1 MLKRLILIDGPSSSS
16 DGRSI
21 RGTPLLS
28 PSDRAALSREFP
40 GVEVESGAPGPSGG
54 ALHAV
59 VDARAWR
66 ASALDLW
73 ALDTRLHALDAG
85 GLFDLRIEGL
95 ERAGAARAAHEVLTR
110 CQRFLRRRNLAS
122 ATEVFDRVLAR
133 HRELH
138 DLDRPLVRADHDH
151 AIDVWQWM
159 LRLEPR
165 AGVAVQVA
173 ALFHDVER
181 LVSEADVR
189 REHRAPDYQAF
200 KDEHA
205 RRGAAL
211 TRAALTGVGLAQE
224 VIDRIGA
231 LVASHERP
239 GDDAELALLN
249 DADALSFFSL
259 NSAGFLDCYGAEH
272 TRAKVAYTLRR
283 LRPEA
288 RALLPRIRCRPEVE
302 AMIPGEPGRPPALAP
317 ETQASRRSAPP

>member
-1 MLKRLILIDGPSSSS
+1 MLKRLILIQGSPSSSDEPS
-16 DGRSI
+16 ACGP
-21 RGTPLLS
+21 PLLS
-28 PSDRAALSREFP
+28 ASDTAALSGEFP
-40 GVEVESGAPGPSGG
+40 DVEIESGVSGPSGD

-66 ASALDLW
+66 SSALDLW
-73 ALDTRLHALDAG
+73 ALDTGLHALDARG
-85 GLFDLRIEGL
+85 PFGLRLEGL
-95 ERAGAARAAHEVLTR
+95 DRAGAARAAYEVLTR
-110 CQRFLRRRNLAS
+110 CQRFIRRRNLAS
-122 ATEVFDRVLAR
+122 ATAVFARILGR

-138 DLDRPLVRADHDH
+138 DLDRPLVRADYDH

-159 LRLEPR
+159 LRLDPR
-165 AGVAVQVA
+165 AGVAVQAA

-189 REHRAPDYQAF
+189 IEHRAPDYQAF

-205 RRGAAL
+205 RRGAELA
-211 TRAALTGVGLAQE
+211 RAALDGVGLPPDVLE
-224 VIDRIGA
+224 RIGA

-239 GDDAELALLN
+239 GNDAELALLN

-259 NSAGFLDCYGAEH
+259 NSAGFLDGYGPEH

-302 AMIPGEPGRPPALAP
+302 AMILGEPGRPSALEA
-317 ETQASRRSAPP
+317 QA

>member
-1 MLKRLILIDGPSSSS
+1 MLKRLILTDGSPSTS
-16 DGRSI
+16 DVPSVC
-21 RGTPLLS
+21 GTPLLS
-28 PSDRAALSREFP
+28 PSDRAALLREFP
-40 GVEVESGAPGPSGG
+40 DVEVESRAPRPSRD
-54 ALHAV
+54 ALQVA

-66 ASALDLW
+66 SSALDLW
-73 ALDTRLHALDAG
+73 ALDTRLHALDARG
-85 GLFDLRIEGL
+85 PFDLRIEAL
-95 ERAGAARAAHEVLTR
+95 DRAGAARAAYEVLTR
-110 CQRFLRRRNLAS
+110 CQRFIRRRNFAS
-122 ATEVFDRVLAR
+122 ATAVFARVLGR

-138 DLDRPLVRADHDH
+138 DLDRPLVRADYDH

-165 AGVAVQVA
+165 AGFAVQAA

-189 REHRAPDYQAF
+189 IEHRAPDYQGF

-211 TRAALTGVGLAQE
+211 TRAALAGVGLPPE
-224 VIDRIGA
+224 VLDRIGA

-239 GDDAELALLN
+239 GGDAELTLLN

-259 NSAGFLDCYGAEH
+259 NSAGFLDCYGPEH
-272 TRAKVAYTLRR
+272 TRAKVVYTLRR

-302 AMIPGEPGRPPALAP
+302 AMILDEAGSPPAP
-317 ETQASRRSAPP
+317 ETQASRRSALP